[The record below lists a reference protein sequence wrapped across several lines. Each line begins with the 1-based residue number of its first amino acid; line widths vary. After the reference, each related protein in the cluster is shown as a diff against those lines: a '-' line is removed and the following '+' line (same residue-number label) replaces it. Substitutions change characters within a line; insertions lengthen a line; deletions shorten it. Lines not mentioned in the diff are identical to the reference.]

1 MYVIGLCLYALRHHF
16 IFLIQKYSIV
26 FTAKLH
32 NNHYLGPMNT
42 HAADDGVAEV
52 IGFILIIA
60 LIVAVAAVWILVYIP
75 SEGNA
80 VETEH
85 ARLVT
90 EELADIKYG
99 IDLLWTTEQTD
110 INVSRVLSPSPVE
123 GTALSGLL
131 FLSPPVGTGT
141 ITVSNGTA
149 FWINRSGQSPVTVSA
164 LKITYNSANYYAP
177 DIRIVYDGGA
187 VFRGEKDEMPYVLL
201 PPSVG
206 TSDLVLITVPSN
218 YGEQQI
224 LGNIPLSLTYKY
236 RGETTYHDAN
246 VTLYQTDP
254 NNRWE
259 DYTGRIFA
267 NVTVVRYA
275 VVVGGPQ

>member
-1 MYVIGLCLYALRHHF
+1 M
-16 IFLIQKYSIV
+16 KKK
-26 FTAKLH
+26 T
-32 NNHYLGPMNT
+32 
-42 HAADDGVAEV
+42 ADDGVAEV
-52 IGFILIIA
+52 IGFVLIIA
-60 LIVAVAAVWILVYIP
+60 LVVSVAAVWILFYIP
-75 SEGNA
+75 AQGNA

-90 EELADIKYG
+90 EEIADIKYG
-99 IDLLWTTEQTD
+99 IDLLWMNGKTGM
-110 INVSRVLSPSPVE
+110 NASRVISPSPVQ
-123 GTALSGLL
+123 GTDLSGLL
-131 FLSPPVGTGT
+131 FLSPPLGTGT
-141 ITVSNGTA
+141 VTVSNGTA
-149 FWINRSGQSPVTVSA
+149 FWINRSGQSPVAVSA
-164 LKITYNSANYYAP
+164 LKITYNSANYYAS

-224 LGNIPLSLTYKY
+224 LGNIPLGLTYKY
-236 RGETTYHDAN
+236 LGEITYHDAN

-254 NNRWE
+254 NNRWV

-267 NVTVVRYA
+267 NVTVVRYD

>member
-1 MYVIGLCLYALRHHF
+1 
-16 IFLIQKYSIV
+16 
-26 FTAKLH
+26 
-32 NNHYLGPMNT
+32 MNAHT
-42 HAADDGVAEV
+42 ADDGVAEV

-75 SEGNA
+75 SQGNA

-85 ARLVT
+85 ARVVT
-90 EELADIKYG
+90 EEIADIKYG
-99 IDLLWTTEQTD
+99 IDLLWTTEQTG

-123 GTALSGLL
+123 GTELSGLL

-149 FWINRSGQSPVTVSA
+149 FWINQTLPTGSTQTAVSA

-187 VFRGEKDEMPYVLL
+187 VFRGKKNAAPYVFL
-201 PPSVG
+201 PPSAG
-206 TSDLVLITVPSN
+206 SSDLVLVTVPSN

-236 RGETTYHDAN
+236 LDYEIYPDAT
-246 VTLYQTDP
+246 VALYQPDP
-254 NNRWE
+254 DNPWN
-259 DYTGRIFA
+259 DFVGTFDT
-267 NVTVVRYA
+267 VTVVKYEVA
-275 VVVGGPQ
+275 AGGPQ

>member
-1 MYVIGLCLYALRHHF
+1 
-16 IFLIQKYSIV
+16 
-26 FTAKLH
+26 
-32 NNHYLGPMNT
+32 MNKHT
-42 HAADDGVAEV
+42 ADDGVAEV

-75 SEGNA
+75 AQGNA

-90 EELADIKYG
+90 EEIADIKYG
-99 IDLLWTTEQTD
+99 IDLLWTTEQTG

-123 GTALSGLL
+123 GTEISGLL

-149 FWINRSGQSPVTVSA
+149 FWINTTLPTSTKTAVSA

-177 DIRIVYDGGA
+177 DLRIVYDGGA
-187 VFRGEKDEMPYVLL
+187 VFRGKKNVAPYVFL
-201 PPSVG
+201 PPSAG
-206 TSDLVLITVPSN
+206 SSDLVLVTVPSN

-236 RGETTYHDAN
+236 LGKDTYYDAT
-246 VTLYQTDP
+246 VSLYQDDLDNPWNEFVGTFD
-254 NNRWE
+254 
-259 DYTGRIFA
+259 T
-267 NVTVVRYA
+267 VTVVKYD
-275 VVVGGPQ
+275 VVVGGPR

>member
-1 MYVIGLCLYALRHHF
+1 
-16 IFLIQKYSIV
+16 
-26 FTAKLH
+26 
-32 NNHYLGPMNT
+32 MNT

-85 ARLVT
+85 ARVVT
-90 EELADIKYG
+90 EEIADIKYG
-99 IDLLWTTEQTD
+99 IDLLWTTEKTG

-123 GTALSGLL
+123 GTELSGLL

-149 FWINRSGQSPVTVSA
+149 FWINTTLPTSTQTPVSA

-177 DIRIVYDGGA
+177 DLRIVYDGGA
-187 VFRGEKDEMPYVLL
+187 VFRGQKNVVPYVLL

-206 TSDLVLITVPSN
+206 SSELVLVTVSSN

-224 LGNIPLSLTYKY
+224 LGNIPLGLTYKY
-236 RGETTYHDAN
+236 LGKDTYYGAT
-246 VTLYQTDP
+246 VSLYQNDP
-254 NNRWE
+254 DNPWNE
-259 DYTGRIFA
+259 FLGTFDT
-267 NVTVVRYA
+267 VTVVKYD